1 MIAVR
6 IRFTGGIEHDSAA
19 AVADAHAFVRPGT
32 GRFLPRGRPRTVR
45 PFRPRARRR
54 RGRRH
59 RHRGDPRCRRGLR
72 PGPRRA
78 RQRRSLGRPAGARP
92 GPGAPP
98 APAVSAAH
106 PQDLSLREQA
116 AAIAAG
122 ELDAAELLD
131 ATLARIEERDS
142 DLNSI
147 VARFPDESR
156 RMLEAAPRGPLHGVP
171 VAVKDMF
178 ALPWRAP
185 RDGSPHEQMAAGES
199 GVYRVLRDAGAVIVG
214 VTNMHFWGGGSTGHV
229 SAYGP
234 VGNPWSTEHCG
245 GGSSGG
251 SAAAVGAR
259 LTAGAV
265 GTDGGGSIR
274 LPAAYCGVTGLKG
287 TYGATPAE
295 GYTHRFSSLG
305 TGGPLARDAADAR
318 LLGEVLFNRVLAPG
332 DGAGICVG
340 IVRDPFWENVDP
352 EIAAACEEALAA
364 AGWATEHIELAGAE
378 HSRAATVLRLT
389 LEGLPAVHPHEIAD
403 AEPIMRA
410 LVKYEKLLPAR
421 HLMKAD
427 RIRALL
433 RRELQAAFERVDVI
447 AWPTVPAPAP
457 PIANPSVNLP
467 SGPSPADPANVGQTG
482 IGNLS
487 GIPGISVPVGTHST
501 GLPMALQLQAAWGR
515 ESTLLEAAEHLE
527 RATDRQFVDAVP
539 PIAAA
544 AAH

>member
-1 MIAVR
+1 
-6 IRFTGGIEHDSAA
+6 
-19 AVADAHAFVRPGT
+19 
-32 GRFLPRGRPRTVR
+32 
-45 PFRPRARRR
+45 
-54 RGRRH
+54 
-59 RHRGDPRCRRGLR
+59 
-72 PGPRRA
+72 
-78 RQRRSLGRPAGARP
+78 
-92 GPGAPP
+92 
-98 APAVSAAH
+98 VSPAH

-122 ELDAAELLD
+122 DLDASELLD
-131 ATLARIEERDS
+131 ATLARIEERDAE
-142 DLNSI
+142 LNSV
-147 VARFPDESR
+147 VARFPDESS

-171 VAVKDMF
+171 IAVKDMF

-185 RDGSPHEQMAAGES
+185 RDGSPHEQIPAGES

-251 SAAAVGAR
+251 SAAAVGAH

-305 TGGPLARDAADAR
+305 TGGPLTRDAADAR

-332 DGAGICVG
+332 EGATLRVG
-340 IVRDPFWENVDP
+340 LVRKPFWENVDP
-352 EIAAACEEALAA
+352 EIERACHDALNA
-364 AGWATEHIELAGAE
+364 AGWASEEIELAGAE

-389 LEGLPAVHPHEIAD
+389 LEGLPAIHPHEIAD

-457 PIANPSVNLP
+457 PIAEPTVQLP

-487 GIPGISVPVGTHST
+487 GIPGISVPVGTHSS

-515 ESTLLEAAEHLE
+515 ENVLLDAAEQLE
-527 RATDRQFVDAVP
+527 HATDRQFVDAVP

-544 AAH
+544 TAS